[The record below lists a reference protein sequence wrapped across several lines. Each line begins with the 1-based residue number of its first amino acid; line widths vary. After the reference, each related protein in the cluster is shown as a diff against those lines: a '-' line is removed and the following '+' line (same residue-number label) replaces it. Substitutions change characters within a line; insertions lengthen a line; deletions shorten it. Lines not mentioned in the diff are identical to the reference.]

1 MQNIKSFSE
10 GKNFDGLMVFDDFSV
25 STLFLLPL
33 NVYFVFL
40 YSPLVVT
47 RDNFSNTNKGN
58 VSLI

>member
-10 GKNFDGLMVFDDFSV
+10 GNNFDGLMVFDDFSV
-25 STLFLLPL
+25 FTLFLLPL
-33 NVYFVFL
+33 NVYFVL

-47 RDNFSNTNKGN
+47 RDNVSNTNKGN